1 MTGDE
6 EERARRDALHDI
18 ENWARKQPRQ
28 PGQPPPDPV
37 HLIRVSQPGQPSR
50 YGLCTWSL
58 AARLSR
64 DAAAI
69 GKAAEITDLGTAAID
84 IDPAAFADGTRIMWL
99 RRPPEGHR
107 HGP

>member
-1 MTGDE
+1 M
-6 EERARRDALHDI
+6 
-18 ENWARKQPRQ
+18 
-28 PGQPPPDPV
+28 
-37 HLIRVSQPGQPSR
+37 HLIRVSQPGQPPR

-69 GKAAEITDLGTAAID
+69 GKAAEITDLGTAVTD

-99 RRPPEGHR
+99 RKGTR
-107 HGP
+107 